1 MTTHSIFEK
10 KSVMLLTAMCC
21 CLLWG
26 SAFPSLKLTY
36 QLIGDTNEFQKLWL
50 AGLRFSFSG
59 VAILVFA
66 KLKLRTSFK
75 PKAKEMPFILLIAL
89 IQTFGAYVLYYIGLG
104 HTTAVKTAV
113 LTSLS
118 AFIVAIMS
126 HFMTRNDRLGWKK
139 ALGLCSGFV
148 GVVMVNVS
156 ALSGS
161 VFTFSLLGE
170 GFIVLH
176 SVLIALTM
184 VLMRKHGGKIDVV
197 RLSGWQFLLGGLM
210 LGAVGY
216 AGSPGGV
223 RMSAGAIALLIYLAA
238 ISAVAFTLWFVLL
251 KYHNATL
258 LEQYKFA
265 NPLIGTV
272 LSVLLVPGEH
282 IGPEMIAAVVLVAAG
297 IFIVN
302 RQDTRQI
309 KTIQLGN
316 SEEDNETDNQPS
328 DSTDI

>member
-1 MTTHSIFEK
+1 MTPHSIFEK
-10 KSVMLLTAMCC
+10 KSVMLLTALFC

-36 QLIGDTNEFQKLWL
+36 QLTGDTNEFQKLWL
-50 AGLRFSFSG
+50 AGLRFVISG
-59 VAILVFA
+59 LGILVFA
-66 KLKLRTSFK
+66 KLKLRTQLK
-75 PKAKEMPFILLIAL
+75 PRLKELPFMLLIAL
-89 IQTFGAYVLYYIGLG
+89 LQTFGAYVLYYIGLG

-139 ALGLCSGFV
+139 GLGLLLGFA
-148 GVVMVNVS
+148 GVVVVNFS
-156 ALSGS
+156 ALSGA
-161 VFTFSLLGE
+161 VFSFSLLGE

-184 VLMRKHGGKIDVV
+184 VLMRKYGGGIDVV
-197 RLSGWQFLLGGLM
+197 RLSGWQFLFGGLM
-210 LGAVGY
+210 LGITGY
-216 AGSPGGV
+216 VGSPGGV
-223 RMSAGAIALLIYLAA
+223 QMGAGAIALLIYLAA

-302 RQDTRQI
+302 KQDAKQTNTDKLNI
-309 KTIQLGN
+309 K
-316 SEEDNETDNQPS
+316 EDSNETD
-328 DSTDI
+328 D